1 MSELLYAGSGVQELS
16 DADISLRQGG
26 GGSAE
31 FYCTRPQFAD
41 SPHYIIFYAPWCGH
55 CHNVAPT
62 MKELAKTI
70 LVGAVNSD
78 VANDATQRVGI
89 SGFPTIFFF
98 KNASASPVKYEGDR
112 SLEAFQS
119 FKEQA
124 VPKSTGMPVPNSPEW
139 NDMLRRA
146 LLTAVHS
153 VKSDM
158 IKPLPVMSHRK
169 KTPRS
174 SSRLRKKG
182 GSLRKRSKTRKGR
195 KVSKNNRRRR

>member
-31 FYCTRPQFAD
+31 FYCTRSQFAD

-62 MKELAKTI
+62 MKELAKTM

-78 VANDATQRVGI
+78 VASDATQRVGI

-124 VPKSTGMPVPNSPEW
+124 VPKSTTMPVPNSPEW
-139 NDMLRRA
+139 NAILRRA

-153 VKSDM
+153 VKSE
-158 IKPLPVMSHRK
+158 ITNPPTSPSSYRIPKRK
-169 KTPRS
+169 R
-174 SSRLRKKG
+174 
-182 GSLRKRSKTRKGR
+182 GSLRKRSKTRKDR
-195 KVSKNNRRRR
+195 KVSKNSRRRR

>member
-41 SPHYIIFYAPWCGH
+41 SPQYIIFYAPWCGH

-62 MKELAKTI
+62 MKELAKTM
-70 LVGAVNSD
+70 LVGAVNSN
-78 VANDATQRVGI
+78 VASDATQRVGI
-89 SGFPTIFFF
+89 SGFPTIFFL

-124 VPKSTGMPVPNSPEW
+124 VPKSTTMPVPNSPEW
-139 NDMLRRA
+139 NAILRRA

-153 VKSDM
+153 VKNQITNPPTS
-158 IKPLPVMSHRK
+158 P
-169 KTPRS
+169 S
-174 SSRLRKKG
+174 SYRLHKRKG
-182 GSLRKRSKTRKGR
+182 GSLRKRSKTRKDR
-195 KVSKNNRRRR
+195 KVSKNSRRRR

>member
-62 MKELAKTI
+62 MKELAKTM

-78 VANDATQRVGI
+78 VASDATQRVGI

-124 VPKSTGMPVPNSPEW
+124 VPKSTTMPVPNSPEW
-139 NDMLRRA
+139 NAILRRA
-146 LLTAVHS
+146 LHTAVDS
-153 VKSDM
+153 VKSE
-158 IKPLPVMSHRK
+158 ITNPPTSPSSYRLPKRK
-169 KTPRS
+169 R
-174 SSRLRKKG
+174 

-195 KVSKNNRRRR
+195 KVSKNSRRRR